1 MPLQQL
7 NNKNGGKMRKL
18 NRRIFGVLFLLAFS
32 FLAERSAFALKPPGT
47 ITIKNLNCIPILV
60 GPSPSQF
67 YIVSMSG
74 WAGCN
79 AEPNIPVPI
88 PPKTEMSFK
97 VPREVPNSGHPLSC
111 DTYHVY
117 AQGAELL
124 GAFHVPPDSKIEC
137 KRDPLTVCQC
147 YKVN

>member
-1 MPLQQL
+1 M
-7 NNKNGGKMRKL
+7 KNLKY
-18 NRRIFGVLFLLAFS
+18 RIFGIFLLLCF
-32 FLAERSAFALKPPGT
+32 FICKQRDGFALQPPGT
-47 ITIKNLNCIPILV
+47 ITIKNLNCVPILV
-60 GPSPSQF
+60 GPAPSQF

-79 AEPNIPVPI
+79 AEPMIPVPI

-124 GAFHVPPDSKIEC
+124 GAFHVPPNSKIEC
-137 KRDPLTVCQC
+137 KLDPLTVCQC